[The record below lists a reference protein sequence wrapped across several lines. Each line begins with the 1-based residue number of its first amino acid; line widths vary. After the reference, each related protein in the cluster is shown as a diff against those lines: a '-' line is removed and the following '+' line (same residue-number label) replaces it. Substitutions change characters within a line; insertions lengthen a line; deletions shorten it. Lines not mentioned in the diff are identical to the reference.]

1 MPIKTEQHLEAG
13 FGKAD
18 ETHFR
23 WQTGASFVGAREREL
38 SRAAFLPLGDR
49 VLDLGCAEGAT
60 LVHLRE
66 ALGESGG
73 TVGIDIFED
82 KLAFARKQL
91 PDVEFVNGSAYE
103 LPFDDGR
110 FDHVLIRDV
119 IHHLDEPERAVR
131 EIRRVLSPG
140 GRVDVLESCGHNPL
154 VFLHAITNK
163 VERGELRS
171 TPAYLR
177 ALFGAELEV
186 ERVERFQPMPVH
198 RVVFHPKM
206 GRPALGDAPRVARLV
221 DGFERLAAKILP
233 EALWAYIHLRAR
245 KAG

>member
-1 MPIKTEQHLEAG
+1 MAIKTEQHLEAG

-18 ETHFR
+18 ETHFW
-23 WQTGASFVGAREREL
+23 WQTDAPYVGAREREL
-38 SRAAFLPLGDR
+38 SRSAFLPLGER

-60 LVHLRE
+60 LVHIG
-66 ALGESGG
+66 AKPG
-73 TVGIDIFED
+73 TVGIDIFDD

-91 PDVEFVNGSAYE
+91 PEVEFVNGSAYE
-103 LPFDDGR
+103 LPFENGR
-110 FDHVLIRDV
+110 FDHVLVRDV

-140 GRVDVLESCGHNPL
+140 GRVDVLETCGRNPL

-171 TPAYLR
+171 TPSYLR
-177 ALFGAELEV
+177 NLFGRELEV
-186 ERVERFQPMPVH
+186 DIVERFQAMPVH

-206 GRPALGDAPRVARLV
+206 GKPALGDEPRVAGLV
-221 DGFERLAAKILP
+221 EGFERLAAKLVP
-233 EALWAYIHLRAR
+233 QALWAYIHVRAIR
-245 KAG
+245 RG

>member
-1 MPIKTEQHLEAG
+1 VAIKTEQHLEAG

-18 ETHFR
+18 EKHFW
-23 WQTGASFVGAREREL
+23 WQTGSPFVGEREREL
-38 SRAAFLPLGDR
+38 SRAAFLPLGER

-60 LVHLRE
+60 LVHVG
-66 ALGESGG
+66 APAG

-103 LPFDDGR
+103 LPFEDGR

-119 IHHLDEPERAVR
+119 IHHLDQPERAVA

-140 GRVDVLESCGHNPL
+140 GRVDVLESCGQNPL
-154 VFLHAITNK
+154 VFLHALLNE

-171 TPAYLR
+171 TPRYLR
-177 ALFGAELEV
+177 QLFGRELDV
-186 ERVERFQPMPVH
+186 ERVDRFQAMPVH
-198 RVVFHPKM
+198 RIVFHPKM
-206 GRPALGDAPRVARLV
+206 GRPALGDAPRVASLV

-233 EALWAYIHLRAR
+233 EALWAYIHVRATKR
-245 KAG
+245 G